1 VTRCLDARPSPL
13 DDPHRSSRLRLELAE
28 GRLHEPNCDASPGQV
43 VPDQGVAGSPLGQDR
58 GAAARKALVVHGSR
72 SNQAFH
78 GLNACGWADLRPRE
92 PLGQLFLGQAAPR
105 KRASG
110 LRHRLVPDEL
120 AAHSPR
126 PATVELDADI

>member
-1 VTRCLDARPSPL
+1 VTRCLEARPSPL
-13 DDPHRSSRLRLELAE
+13 DDPHGSSRLRLERAE
-28 GRLHEPNCDASPGQV
+28 GRLHKLNCDASPGQV

-72 SNQAFH
+72 SNQALH
-78 GLNACGWADLRPRE
+78 GLTACGWADLRTRE
-92 PLGQLFLGQAAPR
+92 PFGQLFLGQIAAR

-126 PATVELDADI
+126 PGTVELYADI